1 MYKLGDVVVG
11 RDEIRKKAVLG
22 LAARINEDYAGKEVT
37 VIGVLKG
44 AMIFLSDLVRE
55 LEMPV
60 CIDFI
65 VVSSYGV
72 ETETS
77 GVVLLVKDIDS
88 DIEGKHVLIVEDM
101 IDTGVTLKYLKELF
115 ESRKPATLKVCA
127 AFDKPERRKVDLS
140 ADYAGIRLADD
151 FVVGYG
157 LDFANMYRNLPDL
170 RALAED
176 SGAKE

>member
-1 MYKLGDVVVG
+1 MYKLGGVVAG
-11 RDEIRKKAVLG
+11 RDEIREKAVRA
-22 LAARINEDYAGKEVT
+22 LAARINEDYAGKELT
-37 VIGVLKG
+37 VVGVLKG

-60 CIDFI
+60 YIDFI

-88 DIEGKHVLIVEDM
+88 DIENKHVLIVEDM

-127 AFDKPERRKVDLS
+127 AFDKPERRKAQIE
-140 ADYAGIRLADD
+140 ADYVGMRLSDD

-170 RALAED
+170 RILEED
-176 SGAKE
+176 A